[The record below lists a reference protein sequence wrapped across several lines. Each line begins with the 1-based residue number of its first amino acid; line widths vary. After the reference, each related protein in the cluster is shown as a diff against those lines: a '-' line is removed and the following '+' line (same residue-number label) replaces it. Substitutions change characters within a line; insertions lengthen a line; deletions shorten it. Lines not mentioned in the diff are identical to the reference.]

1 MSTISN
7 QPDTHKNKTEKGRIL
22 TMLRYPSSCGIKD
35 TTTTTS
41 TISYLYHK
49 FPYIYIIRTT
59 HYPSDLLNDRTAGNK
74 LGLFIS

>member
-1 MSTISN
+1 MYSFLSITTSYLQLLLYQIYTSSTEIYPHQLMSTISN

-41 TISYLYHK
+41 TIS
-49 FPYIYIIRTT
+49 II
-59 HYPSDLLNDRTAGNK
+59 L
-74 LGLFIS
+74 IS

>member
-41 TISYLYHK
+41 TIS
-49 FPYIYIIRTT
+49 II
-59 HYPSDLLNDRTAGNK
+59 L
-74 LGLFIS
+74 IS